1 MTMAMAMTMAM
12 MINIQYPVIFQEL
25 KSRRS
30 GQIFKTPVSFLARDQ
45 SRAEQSRGRHP
56 RRRDGCALRARRSR
70 GRSTRNERACRG
82 GGGGGVTASHEQK
95 QELFFFFFAAE
106 CARAPVGAKTAE
118 RTLHLGSDYLS
129 ARPWWTC
136 TRALAVQFLSSSR
149 AEPGL
154 LYT

>member
-1 MTMAMAMTMAM
+1 MSERVEAAAAPQQATS
-12 MINIQYPVIFQEL
+12 
-25 KSRRS
+25 KSKS
-30 GQIFKTPVSFLARDQ
+30 S
-45 SRAEQSRGRHP
+45 
-56 RRRDGCALRARRSR
+56 
-70 GRSTRNERACRG
+70 
-82 GGGGGVTASHEQK
+82 
-95 QELFFFFFAAE
+95 FFFFFAAE